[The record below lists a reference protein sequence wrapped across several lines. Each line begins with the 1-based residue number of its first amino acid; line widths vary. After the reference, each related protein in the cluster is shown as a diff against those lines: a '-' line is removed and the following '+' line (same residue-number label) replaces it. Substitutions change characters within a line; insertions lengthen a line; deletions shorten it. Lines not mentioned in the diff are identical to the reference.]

1 MNRKIKIAVSSVLT
15 LSMVLSLTACN
26 ESAQTEEIITTNADF
41 VPLQE
46 FIETTVVDR
55 YKAAIAGTINE
66 NMTVDKK
73 IKYLGWWPID
83 ETQASTELFKAVY
96 GIPEAGDESYG
107 NQANSIFKYQSVAY
121 ADRYTQL
128 TKAVQAGDSPDIFQF
143 ELANYPFTVWK
154 NLFEPVDDYIDFS
167 TSLWDHTRDAM
178 KMVEWNGKNYCPVT
192 SVNLNYIL
200 WYRKSVVKEAGIDD
214 PYELYKQGKWDW
226 NTFLDLC
233 SKFSDPDN
241 EKYCID
247 GYNVAASFV
256 CTTGVPII
264 DIVDGK
270 LQSNV
275 NDPNIERCVNTVIST
290 LAKQNYRFP
299 RHETEAW
306 SLNYQGWVIGD
317 ELFWNDLGNAVKDS
331 FQTSIKTYEWE
342 DGDIFCVPY
351 PKDPEADQYYH
362 GMKLDPW
369 MLCSG
374 SQNTSGYA
382 AWNLCSAA
390 IASDTEISDRLSEI
404 SHEQL
409 MTNYVGHSEELL
421 DFLDELQG
429 PNSPLVPVFD
439 FKTGLGEDVVDTQSA
454 KNPVDGLI
462 EIPYN
467 DGLDN
472 DGNPATFT
480 SWRDANF
487 SEGSDVMKRI
497 NDINNGTGA

>member
-26 ESAQTEEIITTNADF
+26 DNVQQEEIITTNADF

-46 FIETTVVDR
+46 YIETTVVDR
-55 YKAAIAGTINE
+55 YKEAVAGTINE

-73 IKYLGWWPID
+73 IKYLGWWAID
-83 ETQASTELFKAVY
+83 ETQASIELFKQIY
-96 GIPEAGDESYG
+96 GTPEAGDESYG

-167 TSLWDHTRDAM
+167 TSIWDNGREAM
-178 KMVEWNGKNYCPVT
+178 KMVEWGGKNYCPIT

-200 WYRKSVVKEAGIDD
+200 WYRKSVVKEAGIED
-214 PYELYKQGKWDW
+214 PYELFKAGNWDW

-233 SKFSDPDN
+233 SKFNDPDN
-241 EKYCID
+241 DKYSID
-247 GYNVAASFV
+247 GWSVPSGFV
-256 CTTGVPII
+256 CTTGVPLISI
-264 DIVDGK
+264 EDGK
-270 LQSNV
+270 LKNNV

-290 LAKQNYRFP
+290 MAKQNYRFP
-299 RHETEAW
+299 KHENEGW
-306 SLNYQGWVIGD
+306 SLNFQGWVIGD
-317 ELFWNDLGNAVKDS
+317 ELFFTGLGNDIKDT
-331 FQTSIKTYEWE
+331 FQTPIKTYEWE
-342 DGDIFCVPY
+342 DGDVFCVPF
-351 PKDPEADQYYH
+351 PKDPEADKYYQ

-382 AWNLCSAA
+382 ALNCCFAA
-390 IASDTEISDRLSEI
+390 VGADQETADRLSEI
-404 SHEQL
+404 NHEQL
-409 MTNYVGHSEELL
+409 KTNYVGYSDEVL

-429 PNSPLVPVFD
+429 PNSPLTPVFE
-439 FKTGLGEDVVDTQSA
+439 FKSGIGQDIVDGNSS

-472 DGNPATFT
+472 DGNPTTFT
-480 SWRDANF
+480 AWREANF
-487 SEGSDVMKRI
+487 SEGSDVIKRI
-497 NDINNGTGA
+497 NDINSTVG

>member
-1 MNRKIKIAVSSVLT
+1 MNKKIKIAGSSILT

-26 ESAQTEEIITTNADF
+26 EQGQEEIITTNADF

-46 FIETTVVDR
+46 YIETTMVDR

-73 IKYLGWWPID
+73 IKYLGWWDID

-107 NQANSIFKYQSVAY
+107 NQANKIVKYTSVAY

-128 TKAVQAGDSPDIFQF
+128 SKAVQSGVSPDMFQF
-143 ELANYPFTVWK
+143 EKANYPFTVWQ
-154 NLFEPVDDYIDFS
+154 NLFEPVDQYIDFS
-167 TSLWDHTRDAM
+167 TSLWEPTRDAM
-178 KMVEWNGKNYCPVT
+178 KMVEWGGKTYCPVT
-192 SVNLNYIL
+192 SVNLDYLL
-200 WYRKSVVKEAGIDD
+200 WYRRSVVKEAGLED
-214 PYELYKQGKWDW
+214 PYELFKAGKWDW
-226 NTFLDLC
+226 NTFLDMC

-241 EKYCID
+241 DKYCID

-256 CTTGVPII
+256 STTGTPII
-264 DIVDGK
+264 GIEDGK
-270 LQSNV
+270 LKN
-275 NDPNIERCVNTVIST
+275 NLYDPNLERCVNTVIET

-299 RHETEAW
+299 RHEQEGW
-306 SLNYQGWVIGD
+306 SLNFQGWVIGD

-342 DGDIFCVPY
+342 DGDVFCVPY
-351 PKDPEADQYYH
+351 PKDPEADKYYH

-374 SQNTSGYA
+374 AQNTTGYA
-382 AWNLCSAA
+382 AWNLCAA
-390 IASDTEISDRLSEI
+390 AVSSDTESAERLSEL

-409 MTNYVGHSEELL
+409 MTNNVGYTEELL

-429 PNSPLVPVFD
+429 PNSPLTPVFD
-439 FKTGLGEDVVDTQSA
+439 FKSGIGQDVVDGNNS

-462 EIPYN
+462 EVPYN

-472 DGNPATFT
+472 DGNPSSFT
-480 SWRDANF
+480 AFRSAN
-487 SEGSDVMKRI
+487 EGVILDRI
-497 NDINNGTGA
+497 DEINNSIK